1 VSENITASH
10 FIGDGSYLTGISGDN
25 ASWNQTFA
33 TELYVNVDGDIM
45 TGTLNTP
52 ELKTNSITS
61 DGFDTNI
68 EINAT
73 GVFHWN

>member
-1 VSENITASH
+1 
-10 FIGDGSYLTGISGDN
+10 
-25 ASWNQTFA
+25 
-33 TELYVNVDGDIM
+33 VNVDGDIM